1 VTPFQTAI
9 ILFFTYLPALMAA
22 GLLRLAYRQE
32 REPLRWIGLAF
43 LWGAFGAGLISRFV
57 NTHVLVSL
65 LNSGADRGESAFLGT
80 LLLAPVVEEFTKG
93 LFLVFLVSRRRLAGL
108 PEGLLYGLVVG
119 LGFASAENVGQAGH
133 LAVSSGELAMW
144 NALLTRTV
152 ATALLHGA
160 SAGIFG
166 AMLGY
171 SLSVEKRLRG
181 FFVFNGFVLASAVH
195 GYWNALASARGARL
209 AGLIDGVLAIYLVI
223 LGLLVGGTFIY
234 TLWLREKART
244 VPGVWGWGFRYA
256 ALWVAAG
263 LVTIVAY
270 HVVAEAEIKKAP
282 EYRTAV
288 QFVRYSEALQEVL
301 VGRLGTIDYEDL
313 RVSEKGGY
321 GLCEIAF
328 RLSLKDGL
336 SDTLRVGLVK
346 VADFWFV
353 YQAELNPDEPRKAI
367 VESTY
372 QKVLLFQQDID
383 LNDIASAKYFLEEI
397 RKENSDP
404 TLMAFLQAQLL
415 TADGKYDVAIT
426 ALASASSDA
435 HYALPAIAYQ
445 KGLAEFGKGDYVSAI
460 KSLKSLVEA
469 IATAQKKV
477 SAEGL
482 FENLP
487 KDPFL
492 ASVNPR
498 TILASS
504 QKTLALAYVYSK
516 DYGQGLDWAEKAIAQ
531 ATRIHSS
538 VTRLN
543 AVYVK
548 ALSLFYLQRY
558 EDAEAAFRVVAIDID
573 NANLSQRAMAYYYR
587 GYIAAHAS
595 KHEDALDNY
604 EIAVSLDP
612 LNVRIRS
619 DAITYLINRNF
630 AGDYEIALGLAIRG
644 MDYDAAGTTFQTLA
658 ASLFAKL
665 GLPDK
670 TAQMP

>member
-1 VTPFQTAI
+1 
-9 ILFFTYLPALMAA
+9 MAA
-22 GLLRLAYRQE
+22 GLLRLSYRQD
-32 REPLRWIGLAF
+32 REPLRWIGMAF

-57 NTHVLVSL
+57 NTSVLVSL
-65 LNSGADRGESAFLGT
+65 LNSGADRGESSFLGT
-80 LLLAPVVEEFTKG
+80 LILAPVVEEFTKG
-93 LFLVFLVSRRRLAGL
+93 LFLVFLVSRRRVVGL
-108 PEGLLYGLVVG
+108 SEGLLYGLVVG
-119 LGFASAENVGQAGH
+119 LGFASAENVVQAGH

-144 NALLTRTV
+144 NALLTRTL

-171 SLSVEKRLRG
+171 SRGVEKRLRG

-195 GYWNALASARGARL
+195 GYWNALASARGAHL
-209 AGLIDGVLAIYLVI
+209 AGLIDGVLAIYLVV
-223 LGLLVGGTFIY
+223 LGLLVGGTLVF
-234 TLWLREKART
+234 TLWQREKSKPMIGALA
-244 VPGVWGWGFRYA
+244 WGLRYA
-256 ALWVAAG
+256 GLWVVAG
-263 LVTIVAY
+263 LVTLFAY
-270 HVVAEAEIKKAP
+270 RVVADAEIKKAP
-282 EYRTAV
+282 EYRVAV
-288 QFVRYSEALQEVL
+288 QFVRYSDALQDVL

-328 RLSLKDGL
+328 RLALKDGL

-353 YQAELNPDEPRKAI
+353 YQAELNPDEPRKAV

-372 QKVLLFQQDID
+372 QKVLLFQQDVD
-383 LNDIASAKYFLEEI
+383 LNDIESAKYFLEEI

-404 TLMAFLQAQLL
+404 VLMAYLNAQWL
-415 TADGKYDVAIT
+415 TADGKYDEAIT
-426 ALASASSDA
+426 SLASASSDA

-445 KGLAEFGKGDYVSAI
+445 KGLAEFGKGDYAMAI
-460 KSLKSLVEA
+460 NSLKSLVDI
-469 IATAQKKV
+469 IAMAQNNV

-516 DYGQGLDWAEKAIAQ
+516 DYEQGLAWAEKAIAQ
-531 ATRIHSS
+531 STRIHSS

-543 AVYVK
+543 AIYVK

-558 EDAEAAFRVVAIDID
+558 DDAEAAFRVVAIDID

-587 GYIAAHAS
+587 GYIAAHAA
-595 KHEDALDNY
+595 KHEEALDNY

-644 MDYDAAGTTFQTLA
+644 MDYDTDGTTFKTLA
-658 ASLFAKL
+658 ASLFGKL